1 MMNNTLFNR
10 VCFYGLSALVIG
22 TFSSILFAGKVA
34 AQDENRYK
42 VENQSIKFGLY
53 PRTPEQ
59 MAAFYEGRGFP
70 KKAIEATTQHCFI
83 TVGMRNL
90 SKTMLWLDQS
100 RWRIYNNKGTIER
113 TSRDQWKQKWQ
124 QLDVPLANQA
134 TFTWTL
140 LPETRDLHPDEPVGG
155 NITLQATDQPFTVE
169 AIFATGNDQKGK
181 PLVIKIENVR
191 CLKNGET
198 AP

>member
-1 MMNNTLFNR
+1 M
-10 VCFYGLSALVIG
+10 VY
-22 TFSSILFAGKVA
+22 A
-34 AQDENRYK
+34 AKEENRYK

-100 RWRIYNNKGTIER
+100 RWRIYNDQGTIAR

-155 NITLQATDQPFTVE
+155 NITLQATDQAFMVE
-169 AIFATGNDQKGK
+169 AVFATGNDKKGK
-181 PLVIKIENVR
+181 PLVIKIENVH